1 MTTPSLPVLV
11 IGDKNLSSWSLR
23 PWLAMRQFNVAFE
36 EARLSLDTPEFYE
49 RIRHYS
55 PSGRVPV
62 LNHDGL
68 VVWDSLAICEYVNE
82 TFLDGAGWPR
92 DRAARARA
100 RCVSAEM
107 HSGFGDMRRF
117 MPMNWRK
124 RVPNFAPPPEAQR
137 DIERITE
144 LWRECRGRSA
154 GQGPFLFGEFSI
166 ADAMFAPVATRFVT
180 YDVKVGPVERDWMD
194 AVLALP
200 AMQEW
205 LKAAEAEKT

>member
-1 MTTPSLPVLV
+1 MTTSTLPLLV

-23 PWLAMRQFNVAFE
+23 PWLLLRQFNVAFE

-49 RIRHYS
+49 RIHRYS

-62 LNHDGL
+62 LNHDEL

-100 RCVSAEM
+100 RSVSAEM

-117 MPMNWRK
+117 MPVNCRK
-124 RVPNFAPPPEAQR
+124 RVLHFTPPPEALR
-137 DIERITE
+137 DVERVTE

-166 ADAMFAPVATRFVT
+166 ADAMFAPVVSRFVT
-180 YDVKVGPVERDWMD
+180 YGVKVGPVERDWMD
-194 AVLALP
+194 AMLALP
-200 AMQEW
+200 ALQEW
-205 LKAAEAEKT
+205 LKAAEAETT